1 MTINSSGESSTYTN
15 AAYSSKGFSGL
26 ASGIDTESLV
36 QSMLSGIQNKID
48 KQTQNQKTLE
58 YKQEAYRSVIKDIN
72 EFQSK
77 YLNLTS
83 PSCIRLASLYG
94 STQAESSSKAVS
106 VTTGADSMEGDFS
119 MQVARLATKTSVT
132 SAKSSQ
138 SKSIQTVS
146 GKADSFEYNRNINIK
161 LGDSNEV
168 AVDLKGVSDINEACA
183 RINSA
188 VGSNVVSTSDSVVCK
203 DSNGKVLTQK
213 FSLGGSDYTGN
224 VKIKMSYTGKDEG
237 GNDIALDYKD
247 GKYFKAGTDEEYTG
261 ESTASAKY
269 FDESG
274 NELDVKYFKG
284 DEEVNAS
291 DVKTSANV
299 TTSLIFNS
307 SSEFEISGSS
317 VGMAIL
323 GLSGTVKSTELKDEN
338 GNGTGKFEVRSTGFN
353 ENFAQVGKANGSVDV
368 VLDGVKKSFAV
379 KEGGSMADLQKDIQ
393 KAFGNAVEFT
403 KGADGNW
410 SISVNG
416 QGRQF
421 SMSANA
427 DTMEA
432 LGFAEGTKSV
442 SNTVSRS
449 DSLEK
454 LGVIPS
460 DADPDAEFFFSINGT
475 EIKYTAKD
483 TVSSIMNKIN
493 SSDAGV
499 KMTYDD
505 LGDKFSITSKSTGEG
520 FGISLSGDD
529 NGLFSKLG
537 FGISA
542 SGDFDS
548 VKAGQNALMTI
559 NGNLVERSSNT
570 FTYNDMSITLKG
582 TTGTYEKDAS
592 GNFVTD
598 SDGSLVAA
606 SGTFEQKAEITTTK
620 NVDKIVDTLK
630 SFVEDYNKLIENLN
644 KQIHAD
650 PSYKEYPPLT
660 DAQKKEMSEKEI
672 ELWEEKS
679 KEGILRGD
687 KDISSFLSDM
697 RSAMYTKG
705 DSKYV
710 LSNIGIN
717 SSSQWSDF
725 GKLSIDEDEL
735 RKAIQGNSQEIV
747 KLFTGENGL
756 ATRLN
761 KICDKCANTSSG
773 SPGALVQIAGV
784 EGKGT
789 EKDNQIKNQLDSIKE
804 RLSKLNLTYETRKER
819 YWKMFNAM
827 EQAISNMNSQGDQL
841 SNFFM

>member
-368 VLDGVKKSFAV
+368 ILDGVKKSFAV
-379 KEGGSMADLQKDIQ
+379 KEGNSMADLQKDIQ

>member
-284 DEEVNAS
+284 DEEVDAS

-323 GLSGTVKSTELKDEN
+323 GLSGTVKSTELKDED

-379 KEGGSMADLQKDIQ
+379 KEGSSMADLQKDIQ

-460 DADPDAEFFFSINGT
+460 DADPDAEFSFSINGT